1 MLRCHGCV
9 YWLRRAEV
17 HLDRHRAVDSF
28 AGASALGAQVK
39 YRNGVPQSAKRV
51 ATAPPCL
58 VPRP

>member
-1 MLRCHGCV
+1 MLRCHVGV

-39 YRNGVPQSAKRV
+39 YRNGYRSLRSGRRPRRR
-51 ATAPPCL
+51 CL